1 MATKAR
7 SPKQQHRPEPKLS
20 EERCPCTD
28 LASVSERS
36 ALAAGRYLGRGD
48 PRGADTAACEA
59 MVRAIDALPVSGT
72 VVIGRS
78 EQGHPLAPGA
88 TMGGGGMEL
97 ELACDPVE
105 GAAVVGRGGVGAL
118 SILAACEPGGI
129 TRVPRMYMKKMAV
142 GPVAKGRIDLRQG
155 VTENLQAIAEAFGR
169 QVGDITAVVLDRP
182 RHDDLIAEIREAGAR
197 IKVIADGDI
206 TATIDA
212 AIRGTND
219 HLAVGIGGSF
229 EGIIS
234 AAALHCLGGEIQG
247 QLWPM
252 SRTEIR
258 QAGEYGIDDINQI
271 FGIDDLVRGHQMV
284 VGTGISNGDLL
295 RGVRYFAEGAR
306 TQSIVLCSRCNR
318 VRFIDSIHLFSKT
331 RHEEIRL

>member
-7 SPKQQHRPEPKLS
+7 SPKQQPRPEPKLS

-212 AIRGTND
+212 AIHGTND

-234 AAALHCLGGEIQG
+234 AAALYCLGGEIQG